1 MKRVYRND
9 MPQAQ
14 KDKIAAAQ
22 QGRTLSQSTKDKIS
36 KSMRQYWAGLPV
48 KPTTDNPNTPK
59 LPTAPALPNQH

>member
-22 QGRTLSQSTKDKIS
+22 TGRKHPQFVKDKIS
-36 KSMRQYWAGLPV
+36 KSMQQYWAGLPT
-48 KPTTDNPNTPK
+48 KPDTDNPNTPTQPK
-59 LPTAPALPNQH
+59 PPTTPQR